1 MEVIRHPT
9 TGGTPVEFQF
19 RASGSRFLV
28 KNFTSG
34 YITCGILDAEV
45 TIPANTSQAIATRL
59 IPRTSGFIGLEVG
72 LYPFAPDDGMRQIRS
87 SLGGGILM
95 VATPSITTPAAT
107 AATTQ
112 EV

>member
-9 TGGTPVEFQF
+9 TGGTPAEFRF

-45 TIPANTSQAIATRL
+45 TIPANTSQVIATRL
-59 IPRTSGFIGLEVG
+59 IPRTSDMTDKVAVTANETSAMGVEVQC
-72 LYPFAPDDGMRQIRS
+72 LDY
-87 SLGGGILM
+87 
-95 VATPSITTPAAT
+95 
-107 AATTQ
+107 
-112 EV
+112 

>member
-9 TGGTPVEFQF
+9 TGGAPVEFQF

-45 TIPANTSQAIATRL
+45 TIPANTS
-59 IPRTSGFIGLEVG
+59 
-72 LYPFAPDDGMRQIRS
+72 
-87 SLGGGILM
+87 
-95 VATPSITTPAAT
+95 
-107 AATTQ
+107 
-112 EV
+112 

>member
-9 TGGTPVEFQF
+9 TGGAPVEFQF

-45 TIPANTSQAIATRL
+45 TIPANTSQVIAHPADSPHLRHD
-59 IPRTSGFIGLEVG
+59 RQGHRHRERNQC
-72 LYPFAPDDGMRQIRS
+72 DGS
-87 SLGGGILM
+87 
-95 VATPSITTPAAT
+95 
-107 AATTQ
+107 
-112 EV
+112 

>member
-45 TIPANTSQAIATRL
+45 TIPANTSQVIATRL
-59 IPRTSGFIGLEVG
+59 IPRTSDMTDMTDKVAVTATETSAMGVEVQR
-72 LYPFAPDDGMRQIRS
+72 LDY
-87 SLGGGILM
+87 
-95 VATPSITTPAAT
+95 
-107 AATTQ
+107 
-112 EV
+112 

>member
-45 TIPANTSQAIATRL
+45 TIPANTSQVIATRL
-59 IPRTSGFIGLEVG
+59 IPRTSDMTDMTDKVAVTATETSAMGVEVQC
-72 LYPFAPDDGMRQIRS
+72 LDY
-87 SLGGGILM
+87 
-95 VATPSITTPAAT
+95 
-107 AATTQ
+107 
-112 EV
+112 

>member
-1 MEVIRHPT
+1 MKSWKLFVIPPQAVP
-9 TGGTPVEFQF
+9 PVEFQF

-59 IPRTSGFIGLEVG
+59 IPRTTSDMTDKVTVTANETSAMGVEVQC
-72 LYPFAPDDGMRQIRS
+72 LDY
-87 SLGGGILM
+87 
-95 VATPSITTPAAT
+95 
-107 AATTQ
+107 
-112 EV
+112 

>member
-34 YITCGILDAEV
+34 ILDAEV
-45 TIPANTSQAIATRL
+45 TIPANTSQVIATRL
-59 IPRTSGFIGLEVG
+59 IPRTSDMTDKVAVTANETSAMGVEVQC
-72 LYPFAPDDGMRQIRS
+72 LDY
-87 SLGGGILM
+87 
-95 VATPSITTPAAT
+95 
-107 AATTQ
+107 
-112 EV
+112 

>member
-45 TIPANTSQAIATRL
+45 TIPANTSQVI
-59 IPRTSGFIGLEVG
+59 
-72 LYPFAPDDGMRQIRS
+72 
-87 SLGGGILM
+87 
-95 VATPSITTPAAT
+95 ATPSITTPAAT

-112 EV
+112 EA